1 MAGVELRASEAW
13 YERGYQDED
22 PRRG

>member
-1 MAGVELRASEAW
+1 MAGVELRVPEAR
-13 YERGYQDED
+13 YDRGYQEED